1 MHSMWLKGILEL
13 QEEILQML
21 LESLEE
27 KGILENRVDDLN
39 ECFYLRNPQKVIQR
53 KEKETEIIDSREND
67 TPGTPILEMLT
78 PFRNKNISGDI
89 KELED
94 FQYSCL

>member
-27 KGILENRVDDLN
+27 KGILENRADDLN
-39 ECFYLRNPQKVIQR
+39 ECFYLRNP
-53 KEKETEIIDSREND
+53 
-67 TPGTPILEMLT
+67 
-78 PFRNKNISGDI
+78 
-89 KELED
+89 
-94 FQYSCL
+94 